1 MNTLDLIN
9 AKRNSFT
16 VPELRKMLGIRKTD
30 SYWILKHRQIE
41 TVIINGQIRI
51 LKSSFDEWYA
61 NQIKYHIIGGP
72 EPGENLKSNS
82 YSPRD
87 MAVLLDIS
95 ENITYT
101 LISRGHFETFTVDYE
116 IRVTKESFERW
127 YASQDKYRLEND
139 RQRDLPLLAISY
151 SMPDIRRLLG
161 VHRNTVYYIME
172 HYENA
177 FDVMTVAGQK
187 RITIESF
194 NHWYASQSR
203 YKMQEDTSILKTPD
217 KLDFS
222 VEIEENKDTGIEAT
236 AQSEASAEK
245 EVYRLEELMSLL
257 NISRKTAYRLIQS
270 GELLAVKAGK
280 AYLIPAFEYQR
291 YIGRSKN
298 DGLDYSEE

>member
-9 AKRNSFT
+9 AKRKSFT
-16 VPELRKMLGIRKTD
+16 VPEFRKMLGIRKTD

-41 TVIINGQIRI
+41 TVTINGQIRI
-51 LKSSFDEWYA
+51 LKSSFDEWYS

-72 EPGENLKSNS
+72 EPGENLKLNS

-87 MAVLLDIS
+87 MAELLAIS
-95 ENITYT
+95 EDIAYT

-127 YASQDKYRLEND
+127 YASQDKYRLEDD

-161 VHRNTVYYIME
+161 VHRNTVYYIIE
-172 HYENA
+172 HYEDA
-177 FDVMTVAGQK
+177 FEVLTVAGQK
-187 RITIESF
+187 RITIDSF
-194 NHWYASQSR
+194 NRWYASQSR
-203 YKMQEDTSILKTPD
+203 YKIQDDSVTIKPD
-217 KLDFS
+217 KLDIS
-222 VEIEENKDTGIEAT
+222 AVIEENKDAGIEAT
-236 AQSEASAEK
+236 VQPETSPEK
-245 EVYRLEELMSLL
+245 EVYRLEELMALL

-280 AYLIPAFEYQR
+280 AYLIPASEYQR

-298 DGLDYSEE
+298 DGLDHSEE